1 MAKAFKKLS
10 VKCGE
15 YQNQNGDTKGRWR
28 NVGTLMQGDDGG
40 YFILLDKTFNPAGV
54 PAGDRDSDQV
64 LISTFDLDTDG
75 NDRNKAPF

>member
-28 NVGTLMQGDDGG
+28 NVGPLMQGDDGG
-40 YFILLDKTFNPAGV
+40 YFIF
-54 PAGDRDSDQV
+54 
-64 LISTFDLDTDG
+64 STRRLTRRVYQPVTG
-75 NDRNKAPF
+75 TAIRC